1 MTLRSVHILNSIRG
15 SMGVVI
21 DDTPPTNHEAYTGVD
36 DALKSIFAFSL
47 PILQA
52 VVEENNKVWGNL
64 TTALSKGEKY
74 IEEMRFDFNVS
85 YGG

>member
-1 MTLRSVHILNSIRG
+1 
-15 SMGVVI
+15 MGVVI
-21 DDTPPTNHEAYTGVD
+21 DDTPPANYEAYTTVD
-36 DALKSIFAFSL
+36 DALKAIFAFSL

-52 VVEENNKVWGNL
+52 AVEENNKVWWNF